1 MGKQRIRRAAAAAAL
16 ALVAVLGAG
25 GWAAGGERAVTGPP
39 PGSAA
44 WVADTTLGVALPDP
58 ATTTPAEVADFFARL
73 PPAAREALAVRH
85 PLVVGNLDG
94 APVELRLRANARAIA
109 EERDRALARAVDPA
123 LTPRDHEAARERAER
138 YRTLLDG
145 TAPDGAGPDGTAPDG
160 TAPDKE
166 APDGTAPGG
175 PRRFLAFDPRG
186 RGQVAEVFGDLAT
199 ADRTAVVV
207 PGSDVDLRTFDR
219 ADDPYGTPVGMA
231 RALVGAT
238 GGRTAVIAW
247 AGYTTPLGLGPD
259 AATEPLARA
268 GAERLIRLL
277 DGLAVST
284 APQAPPTV
292 FCHSYGSVVCG
303 LARPGPRQASGVAV
317 LGSPGLGVDSAAELD
332 PRVPLWATA
341 RNGSDWIGH
350 VPYVRLFG
358 LGHGADPT
366 DPAFGARPLPS
377 TGSHGHTGY
386 FAPGTASL
394 AAFAALALGRV

>member
-1 MGKQRIRRAAAAAAL
+1 MGKQRIRRATAAAVL
-16 ALVAVLGAG
+16 ALVAALGVG

-39 PGSAA
+39 PGSTE
-44 WVADTTLGVALPDP
+44 WVADTTLGLPLPDP
-58 ATTTPAEVADFFARL
+58 ATARPAEVAAFFARL

-94 APVELRLRANARAIA
+94 APVELRLRANTLAIA
-109 EERDRALARAVDPA
+109 AERDRAAARAVDPA
-123 LTPRDHEAARERAER
+123 LTPQDHADAREHAER
-138 YRTLLDG
+138 YRALLDG
-145 TAPDGAGPDGTAPDG
+145 S
-160 TAPDKE
+160 
-166 APDGTAPGG
+166 APGG

-186 RGQVAEVFGDLAT
+186 RGLVAEVFGDLAT
-199 ADRTAVVV
+199 AGRVAVVV
-207 PGSDVDLRTFDR
+207 PGSDIDLRTFDR
-219 ADDPYGTPVGMA
+219 AGDPYGTPVGMA
-231 RALVGAT
+231 RALYGAT

-259 AATEPLARA
+259 AATEQLARA
-268 GAERLIRLL
+268 GAGRLTRLL

-284 APQAPPTV
+284 RPDAPPTV

-303 LARPGPRQASGVAV
+303 LARPGPDLASGVVV

-341 RNGSDWIGH
+341 RNDSDWIGR
-350 VPYVRLFG
+350 VPFVRLLG

-377 TGSHGHTGY
+377 AGSHGHTGY

-394 AAFAALALGRV
+394 AAFAGLALGR